1 MTELEQEEFFK
12 EQDLK
17 VEKIIEVL
25 VGATTVGCRI
35 ILERV
40 NSIIN
45 VCRNRAL
52 VTQLK

>member
-17 VEKIIEVL
+17 VEKIIDAL
-25 VGATTVGCRI
+25 KGTTTVSARI

-40 NSIIN
+40 NRIIN
-45 VCRNRAL
+45 ECRNMAL
-52 VTQLK
+52 VTHLE